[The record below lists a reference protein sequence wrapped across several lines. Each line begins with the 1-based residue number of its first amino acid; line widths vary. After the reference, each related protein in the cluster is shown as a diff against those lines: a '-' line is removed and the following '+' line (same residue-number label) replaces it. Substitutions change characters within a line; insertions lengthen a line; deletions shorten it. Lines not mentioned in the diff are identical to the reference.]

1 MSNFVNIDQVS
12 SVGHIA
18 SDILRRTSM
27 GWIISSSAKY
37 IQAASQGEY
46 LIIAISLES
55 SWLDLDHE
63 VAWPSGLHFYSQICS
78 WQLKVCWSYLNI

>member
-37 IQAASQGEY
+37 IQAAWQGEY
-46 LIIAISLES
+46 LIIAISL
-55 SWLDLDHE
+55 
-63 VAWPSGLHFYSQICS
+63 
-78 WQLKVCWSYLNI
+78 